1 MMLRTACMI
10 CNDKNKFSRTVD
22 EVRNINYSI
31 RRMFGGVREINI
43 NLHHFDREDEQV
55 YRNIVN
61 DKKHVH
67 FMCGT
72 CFHINKNDLD
82 REQQRLYL
90 LIVGLVKAYKNESIN
105 KERLYRVLRI
115 VQGHYPM
122 IYREIERTLKRN

>member
-1 MMLRTACMI
+1 MLRTTCML
-10 CNDKNKFSRTVD
+10 CNDKRKFGQTVD

-43 NLHHFDREDEQV
+43 NLHHFDREDEQI
-55 YRNIVN
+55 YRSIVN
-61 DKKHVH
+61 DKKRVH
-67 FMCGT
+67 FMCGS
-72 CFHINKNDLD
+72 CFQINKNDLD

-105 KERLYRVLRI
+105 KECLYRVLRI

>member
-1 MMLRTACMI
+1 MLRTTCML
-10 CNDKNKFSRTVD
+10 CNDKRKFGQTVD

-43 NLHHFDREDEQV
+43 NLHHFDREDEQI
-55 YRNIVN
+55 YRSIVN
-61 DKKHVH
+61 DKKRVH
-67 FMCGT
+67 FVCGS
-72 CFHINKNDLD
+72 CFQINKNDLD

-122 IYREIERTLKRN
+122 IYREIERTLRRN

>member
-1 MMLRTACMI
+1 MLRTTCML
-10 CNDKNKFSRTVD
+10 CNDKRKFGQTVD

-43 NLHHFDREDEQV
+43 NLHHFDREDEQI
-55 YRNIVN
+55 YRSIVN
-61 DKKHVH
+61 DKKRVH
-67 FMCGT
+67 FVCGS
-72 CFHINKNDLD
+72 CFQINKNDLD

-105 KERLYRVLRI
+105 KECLYRVLRI